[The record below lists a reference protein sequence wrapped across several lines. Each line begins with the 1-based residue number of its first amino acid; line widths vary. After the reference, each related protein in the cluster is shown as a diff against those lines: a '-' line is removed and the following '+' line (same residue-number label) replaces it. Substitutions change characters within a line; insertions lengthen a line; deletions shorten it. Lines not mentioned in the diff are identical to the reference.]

1 MVVGNLSPDY
11 NVNPPFASQEK
22 ESSSLIPT
30 VSVTKEGHLRFENVP
45 VTWEELGNRL
55 RNVSDL
61 DKIKKEEEIT
71 SIELVKTV
79 DILESLGKKK
89 TNQILVGFALE
100 TDNELSN
107 AKEKIKKKNLDAI
120 ILNSLTDKGAGF
132 QHATNKITFIPAM
145 GEHTAYPLKDKSE
158 VAVDVLTQ
166 IKTMIDV

>member
-1 MVVGNLSPDY
+1 LVMAAAVADY
-11 NVNPPFASQEK
+11 KPKHMA
-22 ESSSLIPT
+22 
-30 VSVTKEGHLRFENVP
+30 EG
-45 VTWEELGNRL
+45 
-55 RNVSDL
+55 
-61 DKIKKEEEIT
+61 KIKKEEEIT

-89 TNQILVGFALE
+89 ANQILVGFALE

-145 GEHTAYPLKDKSE
+145 GEHTAYPLKDKYE
-158 VAVDVLTQ
+158 VAVDILTQ